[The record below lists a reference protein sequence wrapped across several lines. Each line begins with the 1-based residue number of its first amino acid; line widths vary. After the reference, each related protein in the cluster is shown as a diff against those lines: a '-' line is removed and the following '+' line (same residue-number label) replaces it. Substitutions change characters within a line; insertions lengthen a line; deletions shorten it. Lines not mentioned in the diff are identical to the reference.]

1 MARKKQKIKVIS
13 YCYVQQENGECVLT
27 CTDDL
32 NAEQKERLAISI
44 QYNCL
49 TAQFG
54 GVAQFYAPGFEI
66 TKDKHGRTMVK
77 RLPETTAA
85 V

>member
-1 MARKKQKIKVIS
+1 MARKAQKIKCVS

-44 QYNCL
+44 QYGL
-49 TAQFG
+49 LSSQFA
-54 GVAQFYAPGFEI
+54 GVAEFYAPGFEI
-66 TKDKHGRTMVK
+66 GRDKHGRTTVK
-77 RLPETTAA
+77 RLPTTAGA